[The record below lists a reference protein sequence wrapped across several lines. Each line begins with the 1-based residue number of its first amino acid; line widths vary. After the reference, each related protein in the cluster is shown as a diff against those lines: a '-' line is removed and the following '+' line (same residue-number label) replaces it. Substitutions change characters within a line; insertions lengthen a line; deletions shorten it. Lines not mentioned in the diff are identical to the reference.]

1 MGITGGCTRGAD
13 LAGGGGA
20 AQRQQQQLPPPWQP
34 PPAQRSAHT
43 SAGVAT
49 PPPPAGTAPPPAI
62 PPPSA
67 AKPDVNAL
75 LNSHLAQLGNIQG
88 YRCARGGAFTLGGER
103 GCAGADAGRGRV
115 GGWGAFAEE
124 RRGGPAE
131 QPHGPADPQP
141 PPPLLH
147 DIDHPP
153 FSIAALTHS
162 PCHPPTPRRD
172 VCQKLRARRAETQ
185 ADNAASQ
192 QAAAAVQAAL
202 AAAMA
207 AGGAEGWPAFAG

>member
-1 MGITGGCTRGAD
+1 MQDGGGWVGGEHLQRRGA
-13 LAGGGGA
+13 GGLLSSHTG
-20 AQRQQQQLPPPWQP
+20 QL
-34 PPAQRSAHT
+34 
-43 SAGVAT
+43 
-49 PPPPAGTAPPPAI
+49 I
-62 PPPSA
+62 PS
-67 AKPDVNAL
+67 
-75 LNSHLAQLGNIQG
+75 
-88 YRCARGGAFTLGGER
+88 
-103 GCAGADAGRGRV
+103 
-115 GGWGAFAEE
+115 
-124 RRGGPAE
+124 
-131 QPHGPADPQP
+131 

-207 AGGAEGWPAFAG
+207 AGGAEGWPAFAVLDRYVEGWGMGG